1 MYTTHEL
8 FELVRTEKLYKTSHA
23 RVHRFV
29 CKLRHVVQSYHST
42 AKSFVSNTTNYF
54 ERLKNYELHLAK
66 VKQKNYGTSQNSAS
80 KNLFSQ
86 TEWEFKRR
94 RQDIEVDIF
103 ERTEQATGN
112 IQCHSKIHA

>member
-66 VKQKNYGTSQNSAS
+66 VKQKNYGTPQNSVS
-80 KNLFSQ
+80 K
-86 TEWEFKRR
+86 T
-94 RQDIEVDIF
+94 
-103 ERTEQATGN
+103 
-112 IQCHSKIHA
+112 